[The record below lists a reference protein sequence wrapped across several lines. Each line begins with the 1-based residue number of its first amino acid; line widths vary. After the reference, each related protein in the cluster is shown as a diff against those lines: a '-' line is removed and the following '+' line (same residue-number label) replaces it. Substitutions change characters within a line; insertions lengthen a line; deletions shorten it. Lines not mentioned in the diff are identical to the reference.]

1 MIRTRRFFKIIVV
14 GDTGFDLH
22 SIVVLHCRSGKTSLL
37 MRYVNG
43 VFSPNYQATIGAS
56 VLSKVVNEE
65 SELPGGSLLWP
76 IPIQL
81 WDTAGQER
89 FQSLGT
95 SFYRGAD
102 ACVLVFDLCNGTSF
116 ENLGIW
122 KSEFLL
128 QTESSFRS
136 ESPFVL
142 VGTKCDREADRDV
155 SRDEV
160 LSWCE
165 QNKIPAE
172 NYFEV
177 SAKTNANVEEVFDA
191 VLGQRCD

>member
-1 MIRTRRFFKIIVV
+1 M
-14 GDTGFDLH
+14 
-22 SIVVLHCRSGKTSLL
+22 
-37 MRYVNG
+37 
-43 VFSPNYQATIGAS
+43 
-56 VLSKVVNEE
+56 
-65 SELPGGSLLWP
+65 
-76 IPIQL
+76 
-81 WDTAGQER
+81 
-89 FQSLGT
+89 
-95 SFYRGAD
+95 
-102 ACVLVFDLCNGTSF
+102 LVFDLCNGTSF

-128 QTESSFRS
+128 QTE
-136 ESPFVL
+136 L

-191 VLGQRCD
+191 VLRTAMRLTYRQNLYVYNSFNE